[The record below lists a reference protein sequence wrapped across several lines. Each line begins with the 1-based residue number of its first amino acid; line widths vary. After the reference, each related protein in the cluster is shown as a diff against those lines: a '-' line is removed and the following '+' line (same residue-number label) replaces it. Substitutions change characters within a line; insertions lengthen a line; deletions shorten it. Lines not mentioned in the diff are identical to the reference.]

1 MKKYL
6 QRVKIFK
13 LESTREKREQRPCK
27 KKKDAIKVQ
36 PSLTAGSSSFHTLS
50 QGWKEKRSWKLE
62 WVWSVIS
69 LAV

>member
-27 KKKDAIKVQ
+27 KKKM
-36 PSLTAGSSSFHTLS
+36 P
-50 QGWKEKRSWKLE
+50 QG
-62 WVWSVIS
+62 
-69 LAV
+69 AA